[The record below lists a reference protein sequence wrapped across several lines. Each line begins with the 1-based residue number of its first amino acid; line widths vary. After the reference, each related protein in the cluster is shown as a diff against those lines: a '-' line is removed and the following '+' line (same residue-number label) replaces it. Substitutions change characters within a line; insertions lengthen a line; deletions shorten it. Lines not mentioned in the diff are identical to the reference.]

1 MTHLGLLRSTPAP
14 PSDRELYDRVADA
27 AAGLVIRHYSSSFG
41 LSSRLLHQ
49 PVRDHVRNVYALVR
63 LADEVVDG
71 PLGLERPARAGELL
85 DRLERD
91 TLETLGDTYSTNLVV
106 HAFTATARECG
117 IGPDLVEPFF
127 ASMRTDLTVRSHD
140 RESFEAYV
148 YGSAEVVGLMCL
160 RVFLA
165 CWSREEGRR
174 PQEEQARY
182 AELSDGAR
190 RLGSAFQK
198 VNFLRDLA
206 ADHQGRG
213 RSYFPGIDPA
223 RLSEDQKHLLLD
235 DIDADLVA
243 AADAVGRLPDN
254 CRAAV
259 AVAHAVFEE
268 LAVRLRRTPAET
280 LAGGRVR
287 LSSGTK
293 ARVAVSTLLRERLA

>member
-1 MTHLGLLRSTPAP
+1 VTHLGLIRSTTAP

-71 PLGLERPARAGELL
+71 PVGLERPGRAGELL
-85 DRLERD
+85 DRLERE
-91 TLETLGDTYSTNLVV
+91 TLETLSDSYSTNLVV

-117 IGPDLVEPFF
+117 IGPDLIGPFF
-127 ASMRTDLTVRSHD
+127 ASMRTDLTVRRHD
-140 RESFEAYV
+140 QESFEAYV

-165 CWSREEGRR
+165 SWSREAGR
-174 PQEEQARY
+174 PVQEEQARY
-182 AELSDGAR
+182 AELADGAR

-206 ADHQGRG
+206 ADHQDRG
-213 RSYFPGIDPA
+213 RSYFPGIDPSA
-223 RLSEDQKHLLLD
+223 LSEPQKHRLLD

-243 AADAVGRLPDN
+243 AAEAVRRLPDN
-254 CRAAV
+254 SRSAV

-268 LAVRLRRTPAET
+268 LAIRLRRTPAE
-280 LAGGRVR
+280 AIVRGRVR
-287 LSSGTK
+287 LSSGAK